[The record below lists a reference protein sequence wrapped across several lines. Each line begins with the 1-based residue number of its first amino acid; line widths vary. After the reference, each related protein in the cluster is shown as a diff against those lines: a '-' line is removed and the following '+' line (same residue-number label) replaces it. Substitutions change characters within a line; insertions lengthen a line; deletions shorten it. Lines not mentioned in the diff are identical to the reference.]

1 MKNGSRKYTLLLS
14 LIATI
19 MLLSIAE
26 PALAHPGHGSN
37 FLPNLTE
44 KILTPEITITGLSLA
59 FIFGAVH
66 ALTPG
71 HGKTLVTAYLVGS
84 KATPLQAI
92 FLSMVTT
99 LTHTITIF
107 ILGFLV
113 LFASQY
119 VLPEQ
124 LYLVLSLLS
133 GITICTI
140 GCWRL
145 ESYFNDSEPHHHHHL
160 DTETTSNSPIALGVA
175 GGLIPCSEALI
186 LLLGAVAIHQAM
198 YGILLVSAFSLGLA
212 LVLAIVGLIA
222 VYCRQWLEVLPQSKF
237 LQTYMPLVSAIVIAI
252 FGLILTTEAII

>member
-1 MKNGSRKYTLLLS
+1 M
-14 LIATI
+14 
-19 MLLSIAE
+19 
-26 PALAHPGHGSN
+26 
-37 FLPNLTE
+37 
-44 KILTPEITITGLSLA
+44 
-59 FIFGAVH
+59 FGAVH

-92 FLSMVTT
+92 FLSLITT

-145 ESYFNDSEPHHHHHL
+145 ESYFNSEPHHHHHSH
-160 DTETTSNSPIALGVA
+160 TQTTSKSPIALGIA

-186 LLLGAVAIHQAM
+186 LLLGAIAIHKTI
-198 YGILLVSAFSLGLA
+198 YGIWLVSAFSLGLA
-212 LVLAIVGLIA
+212 LVLAVVGLIA
-222 VYCRQWLEVLPQSKF
+222 VYCRQWLEHFPQSNF
-237 LQTYMPLVSAIVIAI
+237 LQTYVPLVSALAIAI
-252 FGLILTTEAII
+252 LGLILTTEAII